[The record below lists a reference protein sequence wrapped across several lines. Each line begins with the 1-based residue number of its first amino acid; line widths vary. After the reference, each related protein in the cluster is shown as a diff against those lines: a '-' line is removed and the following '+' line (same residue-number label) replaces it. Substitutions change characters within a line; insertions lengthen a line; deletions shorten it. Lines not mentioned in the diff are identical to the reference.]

1 MPVIIVPK
9 TFKINLI
16 DKVGNEKS
24 VTLSPKEEYKF
35 TMSDGT
41 VRYATIKT
49 VKDKDGKT
57 EIQLAYELNPGYW
70 DVINKCEDILSSDDI
85 SDVERIYSS
94 YDFVKRRFRDMQS
107 DNEVFTFAFDTQ
119 KYEKNYRI
127 SVYAGEFIGLAV
139 NDPFKEGS
147 TKTMYGTIVDVD
159 PNNNTIIFARYLSNR
174 GIRDMRPEYKV
185 AIDSLLGIYRYELS
199 MLGIYRYELSISD
212 TKPTRKNWK
221 KSESDAAST
230 EEIAQDTTSAEETCV
245 NCTIPDPEESVN
257 STAVETA
264 E

>member
-24 VTLSPKEEYKF
+24 ITLSPKEEYKF

-199 MLGIYRYELSISD
+199 ISD

-221 KSESDAAST
+221 KSDAAST
-230 EEIAQDTTSAEETCV
+230 EETAKDTTSAEEACV
-245 NCTIPDPEESVN
+245 NCTIPYPDEVDVN
-257 STAVETA
+257 STTDETA

>member
-35 TMSDGT
+35 TMTDGS

-49 VKDKDGKT
+49 VKDTKDGKT

-85 SDVERIYSS
+85 ADVERIYSS
-94 YDFVKRRFRDMQS
+94 YDFVKRRFRDIQANN
-107 DNEVFTFAFDTQ
+107 NEVFTFAFDTQ

-199 MLGIYRYELSISD
+199 ISD

-221 KSESDAAST
+221 KSDSDAAST
-230 EEIAQDTTSAEETCV
+230 EETTQDTTSAEETCV
-245 NCTIPDPEESVN
+245 NCTIHGPEESVN

>member
-24 VTLSPKEEYKF
+24 ITLSPKEEYKF

-199 MLGIYRYELSISD
+199 ISD

-221 KSESDAAST
+221 KSDSDAAST
-230 EEIAQDTTSAEETCV
+230 EETAQDTASVEEACE
-245 NCTIPDPEESVN
+245 NCSIPDPVE

>member
-35 TMSDGT
+35 TMTDGS

-49 VKDKDGKT
+49 VKDTKDGKT

-70 DVINKCEDILSSDDI
+70 DVITKCEDILSSDDI
-85 SDVERIYSS
+85 ADVERIYSS
-94 YDFVKRRFRDMQS
+94 YDFVKRRFRDIQANN
-107 DNEVFTFAFDTQ
+107 NEVFTFAFDTQ

-199 MLGIYRYELSISD
+199 ISD

-221 KSESDAAST
+221 KSDSDAAST
-230 EEIAQDTTSAEETCV
+230 EETTQDTTSAEETCV
-245 NCTIPDPEESVN
+245 NCTIHGPEESVN

>member
-35 TMSDGT
+35 TMTDGS

-49 VKDKDGKT
+49 VKDTTDGKT
-57 EIQLAYELNPGYW
+57 DIQLAYELNPGYW

-85 SDVERIYSS
+85 ADVERIYSS
-94 YDFVKRRFRDMQS
+94 YDFVKRRFRDIQANN
-107 DNEVFTFAFDTQ
+107 NEVFTFAFDTQ

-127 SVYAGEFIGLAV
+127 SVYTGEFIGLAV

-174 GIRDMRPEYKV
+174 DIRDMRPEYKV

-199 MLGIYRYELSISD
+199 ISD

-221 KSESDAAST
+221 KSDSDAAST
-230 EEIAQDTTSAEETCV
+230 EETTQDTTSAEETCV
-245 NCTIPDPEESVN
+245 NCTIHGPEESVN

>member
-24 VTLSPKEEYKF
+24 ITLSPKEEYKF
-35 TMSDGT
+35 TMTDGS

-49 VKDKDGKT
+49 VKDKDGKS

-94 YDFVKRRFRDMQS
+94 YDFVKRRFRDMTS

-199 MLGIYRYELSISD
+199 ISD

-221 KSESDAAST
+221 KSESDAAFT
-230 EEIAQDTTSAEETCV
+230 EETAPVEEACE
-245 NCTIPDPEESVN
+245 NCSIPDSEESVN

>member
-24 VTLSPKEEYKF
+24 ITLSPKEEYKF
-35 TMSDGT
+35 TMTDGS

-49 VKDKDGKT
+49 VKDTTDGKT
-57 EIQLAYELNPGYW
+57 DIQLAYELNPGYW

-199 MLGIYRYELSISD
+199 ISD

-230 EEIAQDTTSAEETCV
+230 EETAQETTSAEEACE
-245 NCTIPDPEESVN
+245 NCSIPDSEESVN

>member
-24 VTLSPKEEYKF
+24 ITLSPKEEYKF
-35 TMSDGT
+35 TMTDGSI
-41 VRYATIKT
+41 RYATIKT

-70 DVINKCEDILSSDDI
+70 DVINKCEDIISSDDI

-199 MLGIYRYELSISD
+199 ISD
-212 TKPTRKNWK
+212 TKLTRKNWK
-221 KSESDAAST
+221 KSESDATSN
-230 EEIAQDTTSAEETCV
+230 EETAQETTSAEETCE
-245 NCTIPDPEESVN
+245 NCSIPESEESVK
-257 STAVETA
+257 TAVETA

>member
-24 VTLSPKEEYKF
+24 ITLSPKEEYKF
-35 TMSDGT
+35 TMADGS

-49 VKDKDGKT
+49 VKNTEDGKAN
-57 EIQLAYELNPGYW
+57 IQLAYELTPGYW
-70 DVINKCEDILSSDDI
+70 DVICKSVETLSSEDIV
-85 SDVERIYSS
+85 DVERIYSS

-107 DNEVFTFAFDTQ
+107 DSEVFTFAFDTQ

-199 MLGIYRYELSISD
+199 ISNE
-212 TKPTRKNWK
+212 KPARKNWK
-221 KSESDAAST
+221 KSDSDAAST
-230 EEIAQDTTSAEETCV
+230 EETAEDTTSAEEACV
-245 NCTIPDPEESVN
+245 NCTIPYPDEVDVN
-257 STAVETA
+257 STADETA

>member
-1 MPVIIVPK
+1 MPVIVVPK

-24 VTLSPKEEYKF
+24 ITLSPKEEYKF
-35 TMSDGT
+35 TMTDGSI
-41 VRYATIKT
+41 RYATIKT
-49 VKDKDGKT
+49 VKDKDGKS

-127 SVYAGEFIGLAV
+127 SVYTGEFIGLAV

-147 TKTMYGTIVDVD
+147 TKTMYGAIVDVD
-159 PNNNTIIFARYLSNR
+159 PNSNTIIFARYLSNR

-185 AIDSLLGIYRYELS
+185 DIDSL
-199 MLGIYRYELSISD
+199 LGIYRYELSISD

-221 KSESDAAST
+221 KSEFDDVSST
-230 EEIAQDTTSAEETCV
+230 EDTAQEATSAEEICE
-245 NCTIPDPEESVN
+245 NCTIPDSEESVN
-257 STAVETA
+257 STVV
-264 E
+264 

>member
-24 VTLSPKEEYKF
+24 ITLSPKEEYKF

-199 MLGIYRYELSISD
+199 ISD

-230 EEIAQDTTSAEETCV
+230 EETAQDTAPVEEACV
-245 NCTIPDPEESVN
+245 NCTIPYPEETVTTAADD
-257 STAVETA
+257 TAVETA

>member
-24 VTLSPKEEYKF
+24 ITLSPKEEYKF

-199 MLGIYRYELSISD
+199 ISN
-212 TKPTRKNWK
+212 TKPVRKGWK

-230 EEIAQDTTSAEETCV
+230 EETAQDTTSVEETCE
-245 NCTIPDPEESVN
+245 NCSIPDPEE

>member
-16 DKVGNEKS
+16 DKVGNEKPI
-24 VTLSPKEEYKF
+24 TLSPKEEYKF
-35 TMSDGT
+35 TLTDGSI
-41 VRYATIKT
+41 RYATIKT
-49 VKDKDGKT
+49 VKDTKDGKT
-57 EIQLAYELNPGYW
+57 DIQLAYELNPGYW
-70 DVINKCEDILSSDDI
+70 DVITKCEDVLSSDDI
-85 SDVERIYSS
+85 SEVERIYSS

-107 DNEVFTFAFDTQ
+107 DGEVFTFAFDTQ

-147 TKTMYGTIVDVD
+147 TKTMYGSIVDVD
-159 PNNNTIIFARYLSNR
+159 PNSNTIIFARYLSNR

-199 MLGIYRYELSISD
+199 ISD

-221 KSESDAAST
+221 KSDAATST
-230 EEIAQDTTSAEETCV
+230 EETAEETAPTEESCV
-245 NCTIPDPEESVN
+245 NCTIPYPEETVTTTADD
-257 STAVETA
+257 TAVETA

>member
-35 TMSDGT
+35 TMADGS

-49 VKDKDGKT
+49 VKDKDGKS

-70 DVINKCEDILSSDDI
+70 NVITKCEDILSSDDI
-85 SDVERIYSS
+85 SEVERIYSS
-94 YDFVKRRFRDMQS
+94 YDFVKRRFRDMTS
-107 DNEVFTFAFDTQ
+107 DSEVFTFAFDTQ

-127 SVYAGEFIGLAV
+127 SVYGGEFIGLAV

-199 MLGIYRYELSISD
+199 ISD

-221 KSESDAAST
+221 KSDSDAAST
-230 EEIAQDTTSAEETCV
+230 EETTQDTTSAEETCV
-245 NCTIPDPEESVN
+245 NCTIPNPEESVS